1 MSMEEALVL
10 ITVEPASEQQV
21 LKALKEIKGIVEA
34 HFLYGPYDI
43 YIKIEAADSQQLNH
57 IVIEQIRNIP
67 GIKSTMTCFIAD

>member
-21 LKALKEIKGIVEA
+21 LDSLKKIKGIVEA

-43 YIKIEAADSQQLNH
+43 YVKIEAADSQQLNH
-57 IVIEQIRNIP
+57 LVIERIRNIP

>member
-1 MSMEEALVL
+1 MEEALVL

-21 LKALKEIKGIVEA
+21 LDSLKKIKGIVEA

-43 YIKIEAADSQQLNH
+43 YVKIEAADSQQLNH
-57 IVIEQIRNIP
+57 LVIERIRNIP

>member
-21 LKALKEIKGIVEA
+21 LEALKKIKGIVEA

-43 YIKIEAADSQQLNH
+43 YVKIEAADSQQLNRL
-57 IVIEQIRNIP
+57 VIERIRNIH

>member
-1 MSMEEALVL
+1 MSLEEALVL

-34 HFLYGPYDI
+34 HFLYGHYDI

-57 IVIEQIRNIP
+57 LVIERIRNIP

>member
-57 IVIEQIRNIP
+57 LVIERIRNIP